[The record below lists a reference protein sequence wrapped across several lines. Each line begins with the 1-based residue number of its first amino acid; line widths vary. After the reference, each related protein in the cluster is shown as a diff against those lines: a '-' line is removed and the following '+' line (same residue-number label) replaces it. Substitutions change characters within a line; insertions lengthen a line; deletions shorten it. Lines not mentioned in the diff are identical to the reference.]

1 MRLVNI
7 TFIFYF
13 LYSAIVKVV
22 LLNIPYINIFIV
34 SLLLFFVILSFRKK
48 NMYNIKRLFP
58 FEVMVWLIFIVYC
71 ILTGFFIAKDLS
83 KVISYSV
90 NFFEYISIIV
100 VMLYISFNSKD
111 GGIRFFSTIF
121 IFYGV
126 FLSLSL
132 ISFPSIEINDRYSVS
147 EWSNENEIALIMMLG
162 SFFTIMGFKQRA
174 WLNIVWRTLIVFL
187 LAYGILLTGS
197 RKSLIGVALVITL
210 EVGYLLL
217 SPLLTRKSKRILPS
231 LILLIFI
238 IFSFLTF
245 YNYMY
250 LGSILETRINE
261 LLIYGD
267 EIRFSM
273 YNEAYILFNLHPL
286 FGVGLGNFEVVSS
299 FGTFSHST
307 YAELI
312 STTGLFGSICFALTY
327 FSIGTKLLSKL
338 ISSKSLVFINLSVQM
353 TILFLLIMYLGLS
366 VIQYDSIVAMFSFGC
381 ILAYINMNTKFSN
394 SVMEKKRYD

>member
-1 MRLVNI
+1 
-7 TFIFYF
+7 
-13 LYSAIVKVV
+13 
-22 LLNIPYINIFIV
+22 
-34 SLLLFFVILSFRKK
+34 
-48 NMYNIKRLFP
+48 
-58 FEVMVWLIFIVYC
+58 
-71 ILTGFFIAKDLS
+71 
-83 KVISYSV
+83 
-90 NFFEYISIIV
+90 
-100 VMLYISFNSKD
+100 
-111 GGIRFFSTIF
+111 
-121 IFYGV
+121 
-126 FLSLSL
+126 
-132 ISFPSIEINDRYSVS
+132 
-147 EWSNENEIALIMMLG
+147 
-162 SFFTIMGFKQRA
+162 
-174 WLNIVWRTLIVFL
+174 
-187 LAYGILLTGS
+187 
-197 RKSLIGVALVITL
+197 
-210 EVGYLLL
+210 
-217 SPLLTRKSKRILPS
+217 
-231 LILLIFI
+231 
-238 IFSFLTF
+238 
-245 YNYMY
+245 MY